1 MGYLAGASAPGCGST
16 WNSGGSLPFHVK
28 HGARTPCDPDSCWKA
43 ELVGIRPKPPVACCR
58 ARVPRGTDRGER
70 VVPRGTSVNV
80 RAASADGPD
89 PVCCRAPQ
97 EGAPALAPAAR
108 RASLCVPRGTRWSS
122 RVSPFH
128 VEQRP
133 RTVVRVVTPFAAS
146 DAWSAWSAWS
156 PGALT
161 TDVAVPRGTR
171 TRRDHRVHTRPA
183 TWWTPVTSTWTRQ
196 HGRRTSSWLLSC
208 GAL

>member
-43 ELVGIRPKPPVACCR
+43 ELVGIRPKTPMACCR
-58 ARVPRGTDRGER
+58 ARVPRGTDRGRAGRSAWHVGER
-70 VVPRGTSVNV
+70 PCSVSRRSVPCLLSS
-80 RAASADGPD
+80 AAGCP
-89 PVCCRAPQ
+89 
-97 EGAPALAPAAR
+97 GAR
-108 RASLCVPRGTRWSS
+108 RRHDERPCV
-122 RVSPFH
+122 FH
-128 VEQRP
+128 VELGGRLVCPRSTWNSAP